1 MPSAFTYDRFTL
13 SREGIKEGKCP
24 GQKREREKGG
34 KRRELE
40 IILKNR
46 MIIPCSERERK
57 RDGTWRR
64 DRKLGSADPPKG
76 KEGTNDRN
84 REGVRRRRRRRRK
97 RC

>member
-1 MPSAFTYDRFTL
+1 
-13 SREGIKEGKCP
+13 
-24 GQKREREKGG
+24 
-34 KRRELE
+34 
-40 IILKNR
+40 